1 MNRFIT
7 TAALCITTILLGCAG
22 PAPTPEPGLEVLQY
36 GQGHEM
42 QVATDVDWNSYKK
55 IILHSAP
62 VEFADYW
69 RRNQERLHGRA
80 MPDEV
85 VARIEGAVSDQMGKV
100 MYETLAERG
109 GYEMTRESGPG
120 VMVFLP
126 NITELDIQATGWVQS
141 SILESVPLSRGS
153 MTTEL
158 VIRDSVSDKLLAV
171 AWQQQHDRH
180 EGDVEWTT
188 SISNAYAFRLMSQD
202 FATWIVRRLDDLR
215 AEPQDR

>member
-7 TAALCITTILLGCAG
+7 STALCIAIFLLGCAG
-22 PAPTPEPGLEVLQY
+22 APTPEPGLEVLQY
-36 GQGHEM
+36 GQGQEI
-42 QVATDVDWNSYKK
+42 QVATDVDWNSYTK

-62 VEFADYW
+62 VEFAEYW

-80 MPDEV
+80 IPDEV
-85 VARIEGAVSDQMGKV
+85 VARIEGAVSGQLGKV
-100 MYETLAERG
+100 MYETLAKRG

-120 VMVFLP
+120 VMVLMP
-126 NITELDIQATGWVQS
+126 NITDLDIQATGWVQS

-171 AWQQQHDRH
+171 AWQRQHDPH

-188 SISNAYAFRLMSQD
+188 SVSNAYAFRIMSQD
-202 FATWIVRRLDDLR
+202 FATWILGRLDDLR
-215 AEPQDR
+215 AGP

>member
-7 TAALCITTILLGCAG
+7 STALCITTFLPGCASE
-22 PAPTPEPGLEVLQY
+22 PMPEPGLEVLQY
-36 GQGHEM
+36 GQGQEI
-42 QVATDVDWNSYKK
+42 QVASDVDWNSYTK

-62 VEFADYW
+62 VEFAEYW

-80 MPDEV
+80 IPDEV
-85 VARIEGAVSDQMGKV
+85 VVRIEAAVSGQLDKV
-100 MYETLAERG
+100 LYETLAERG
-109 GYEMTRESGPG
+109 GYEMTSEIGPG
-120 VMVFLP
+120 VMVFMP

-171 AWQQQHDRH
+171 AWQRQHDPH

-188 SISNAYAFRLMSQD
+188 SVSNAYAFRIMSQD
-202 FATWIVRRLDDLR
+202 FATWILGRLDDLR
-215 AEPQDR
+215 AGP